1 MNVVNIIGRLVRETE
16 LKYTQSGKAVATNTL
31 AIDDGWGENKKTYF
45 IPFTIWDKSAES
57 LANYTKKGSK
67 IAISGKITSRSYE
80 TKDGQKRTVI
90 EVVANQYGGVEFLD
104 AKQSES
110 QSNNSHN
117 GNAGRQTN
125 NTQTNL
131 GVDPMDRYDDPFG
144 GSSIEISDDFLPF

>member
-1 MNVVNIIGRLVRETE
+1 MNTVNLIGRLVRENE
-16 LKYTQSGKAVATNTL
+16 LRYTQSGKAVATNTL
-31 AIDDGWGENKKTYF
+31 AIDDGWGDNKKTYF

-90 EVVANQYGGVEFLD
+90 EVVANQYGGIEFLD

-110 QSNNSHN
+110 QSNKSRN

-125 NTQTNL
+125 NTKINF
-131 GVDPMDRYDDPFG
+131 GVEPMDRHNDPFG
-144 GSSIEISDDFLPF
+144 GSSIEISDNLPF

>member
-1 MNVVNIIGRLVRETE
+1 MNTVNLIGRLVRENE

-31 AIDDGWGENKKTYF
+31 AIDDGWGDNKKTYF

-90 EVVANQYGGVEFLD
+90 EVVANQYGGIEFLD

-117 GNAGRQTN
+117 GNTGRQAN
-125 NTQTNL
+125 NVQTNL
-131 GVDPMDRYDDPFG
+131 GADPMDRHSDPFG
-144 GSSIEISDDFLPF
+144 GVTIEDLDNLPF